1 MLKRKIAAFL
11 AFVLIIGSLISPV
24 SAEEKN
30 DKIYYWKVYTT
41 DIPKDRADSIEW
53 INPTNLGY
61 SGYTWYYTWDLGYD
75 TISFETING
84 ENYVVGSDRVIM
96 ANRKVGETFYDIGSG
111 HANVHKR
118 NLKDTWTPLSK
129 RTIKSIT
136 PLKTDFTE
144 TPYAG
149 FYNIDTS
156 FLYAYIQ
163 IGYARSY
170 DREAFKEYELGR
182 RTSDITRDYRTYYKR
197 IYQEPTGDVNW
208 INDNDFQEEQKRRNE
223 GTPGSQA
230 DKEKVKELESKIS
243 DKNGIIEDLKQRA
256 GESEKKI
263 ADLKEEINKLENE
276 ISNLKGDKD
285 KEIPA
290 LKDKLDNLKAEKD
303 KIEKDLKNRDNLIED
318 LKKEVEEL
326 KKETKGENP
335 ELKDLSNK
343 VDELKNKAD
352 GLSSQNDKLKKDLE
366 EANDKISDLK
376 NKLEAEKGKDD
387 DLEKG
392 ITDKSNEASKLEK
405 ELADAKDKINDL
417 NKKIKE
423 LENKISNLPAGNT
436 SDASNLQN
444 ELNELKDEKTK
455 LDNDA
460 NAKDKVIED
469 LKKEIEALKKLIG
482 SKDPIP
488 KDLEGKANDLEN
500 KANDLDSKNDKNKK
514 DLAEIEN
521 KLSSSQ
527 KVLNNKKNTPAPSDK
542 EKEDLKRK
550 LEESDKKIKDLN
562 NKVDELNKRHPERD
576 YPYDY
581 FYFRNLDRRNYDLG
595 RENYELQEKNKDLK
609 KEIESLTERREL
621 GPRTVKED
629 YVTVFGIKKDV
640 YKTYLNSEL
649 LSQDEMVDNKG
660 ATAPFIKD
668 NRTML
673 PIRYVALSLGLDV
686 HWDKETRIATFT
698 NNGNNN
704 VLKPSKVTINANTFE
719 MRDKNG
725 NIIKVDSAPILKDG
739 RFYVS
744 ITNISKAFGGSH
756 GTTTDGVKNTIEW
769 DKENRKVLVYRYT
782 K

>member
-1 MLKRKIAAFL
+1 MLKRKIAVLL
-11 AFVLIIGSLISPV
+11 ALVLMLGSFVSPTNAQESKKKDEV
-24 SAEEKN
+24 
-30 DKIYYWKVYTT
+30 YYWKVYTT
-41 DIPKDRADSIEW
+41 NIPKDRTDSIEW
-53 INPTNLGY
+53 LNPTNWGSSGY
-61 SGYTWYYTWDLGYD
+61 SWYYTWDLGYNS
-75 TISFETING
+75 ISFDTING
-84 ENYVVGSDRVIM
+84 ENYVLGSDRVLM
-96 ANRKVGETFYDIGSG
+96 KNRKVGDTFYDIGSG
-111 HANVHKR
+111 NYNVHER
-118 NLKDTWTPLSK
+118 NLMTKWTPLSK
-129 RTIKSIT
+129 RTIKKIT
-136 PLKTDFTE
+136 PFSFE
-144 TPYAG
+144 GNHG

-156 FLYAYIQ
+156 VLYAYIQ

-170 DREAFKEYELGR
+170 DAEAFKEYELER
-182 RTSDITRDYRTYYKR
+182 YTHEYPKDYRIYYKR

-208 INDNDFQEEQKRRNE
+208 INDDGFKEEQKRRNE
-223 GTPGSQA
+223 ENPSSQA
-230 DKEKVKELESKIS
+230 DKEKIKELENKIS
-243 DKNGIIEDLKQRA
+243 EKNNVISDLENRT
-256 GESEKKI
+256 GESEK
-263 ADLKEEINKLENE
+263 AVENLKKE
-276 ISNLKGDKD
+276 ISELEKEISDLKGDKE

-290 LKDKLDNLKAEKD
+290 LKEKLDNLNAEKD

-318 LKKEVEEL
+318 LKREIEEL
-326 KKETKGENP
+326 KKETSGENP

-343 VDELKNKAD
+343 VDELNNKAD
-352 GLSSQNDKLKKDLE
+352 GLDSQNDKLKKDLE
-366 EANDKISDLK
+366 DANNKISDLK
-376 NKLEAEKGKDD
+376 NKLEAEKGKDN

-392 ITDKSNEASKLEK
+392 VTDKSNEVSKLEK
-405 ELADAKDKINDL
+405 ELTDAQDKVNDL

-423 LENKISNLPAGNT
+423 LENKISNLPEGNT
-436 SDASNLQN
+436 NDASNLQN
-444 ELNELKDEKTK
+444 ELNRLKDEKTK

-469 LKKEIEALKKLIG
+469 LKKKIEALKKLIG
-482 SKDPIP
+482 NKDPVP
-488 KDLEGKANDLEN
+488 KDLEDKANNLGN
-500 KANDLDSKNDKNKK
+500 KTNDLDSKNNKIKK
-514 DLAEIEN
+514 DLDEVGN
-521 KLSSSQ
+521 KLSGLE
-527 KVLNNKKNTPAPSDK
+527 KALNDKKNTPSPSDK

-562 NKVDELNKRHPERD
+562 NKVDELNRKHPERD

-581 FYFRNLDRRNYDLG
+581 FYFRNLDRRNYDLNQ
-595 RENYELQEKNKDLK
+595 ENQELQEKNKDLK
-609 KEIESLTERREL
+609 KEIENLTERQSL

>member
-1 MLKRKIAAFL
+1 MLKRKMAVLL
-11 AFVLIIGSLISPV
+11 AFVLMISSFITPV
-24 SAEEKN
+24 SAREKKE

-41 DIPKDRADSIEW
+41 NIPKDRADSIEW
-53 INPTNLGY
+53 LNPTNWGSSGY
-61 SGYTWYYTWDLGYD
+61 SWYYTWDLGYNS
-75 TISFETING
+75 ISFDTING
-84 ENYVVGSDRVIM
+84 KNYVLGSDRVLM
-96 ANRKVGETFYDIGSG
+96 NNRKVGDTFYDIGSG
-111 HANVHKR
+111 NYNVHER
-118 NLKDTWTPLSK
+118 NLMTKWTPLSK
-129 RTIKSIT
+129 RTIKKIT
-136 PLKTDFTE
+136 PFSSKDNH
-144 TPYAG
+144 G

-156 FLYAYIQ
+156 VLYAYIQ

-170 DREAFKEYELGR
+170 DAEAFKEYELER
-182 RTSDITRDYRTYYKR
+182 YTHEYPKDYRTYYKR

-208 INDNDFQEEQKRRNE
+208 INDDGFQEEQKRRSEEN
-223 GTPGSQA
+223 PGSQA
-230 DKEKVKELESKIS
+230 DKEKIKELENKIS
-243 DKNGIIEDLKQRA
+243 EKEGIISDLEKRT
-256 GESEKKI
+256 GESEK
-263 ADLKEEINKLENE
+263 AVENLKKEISKLEKE
-276 ISNLKGDKD
+276 ISDLKGDKE

-290 LKDKLDNLKAEKD
+290 LKEKLDNLNTEKD
-303 KIEKDLKNRDNLIED
+303 KIEKDLKNRDNLIGD
-318 LKKEVEEL
+318 LKREIEEL
-326 KKETKGENP
+326 KKEANGEAP

-343 VDELKNKAD
+343 IDELKNKTD
-352 GLSSQNDKLKKDLE
+352 GLDSKNDKLKKDLE
-366 EANDKISDLK
+366 DANNKISDLK
-376 NKLEAEKGKDD
+376 NRLDNEKDKDD

-392 ITDKSNEASKLEK
+392 VTDKSNEVSNLEK
-405 ELADAKDKINDL
+405 ELADAQDKTNNL

-423 LENKISNLPAGNT
+423 LEDKISNLPAGNT
-436 SDASNLQN
+436 NEASDTQN
-444 ELNELKDEKTK
+444 ELKKLKDEKAK

-460 NAKDKVIED
+460 NAKDKIIED
-469 LKKEIEALKKLIG
+469 LKKEIEELKKLIG
-482 SKDPIP
+482 SKDPVP
-488 KDLEGKANDLEN
+488 KDLEETANNLEN
-500 KANDLDSKNDKNKK
+500 KINDLNSKNDNIKK
-514 DLAEIEN
+514 DLDEVGN
-521 KLSSSQ
+521 KLSGLE
-527 KVLNNKKNTPAPSDK
+527 KALNDKKNTPSPSDK

-576 YPYDY
+576 YAYDY
-581 FYFRNLDRRNYDLG
+581 FYFRNLDRRNYDLN
-595 RENYELQEKNKDLK
+595 RENQELQEKNKDLK

-660 ATAPFIKD
+660 ATAPFIKE

-725 NIIKVDSAPILKDG
+725 NIIQVDSNPILKDG

-756 GTTTDGVKNTIEW
+756 GTTTDGIKNTIEW